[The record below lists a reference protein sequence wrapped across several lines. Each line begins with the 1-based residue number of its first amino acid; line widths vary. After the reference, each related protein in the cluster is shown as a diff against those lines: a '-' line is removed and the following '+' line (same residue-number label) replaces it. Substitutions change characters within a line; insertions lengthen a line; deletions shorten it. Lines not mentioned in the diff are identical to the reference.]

1 MARSSS
7 RTRTRAF
14 LPWRHNALTDLSFR
28 PIYANVGLLDAI
40 PSRESGDGGFQVVAR
55 TSNAPLDLSVFDLP
69 LDADAH
75 IAVSSSNGGAKLRL
89 PPAFDGGFQLHTVN
103 ALSEVRFDAD
113 VPDPTDSGRER
124 RMFKRRIDQNRLVG
138 TVGWVESEFRQEAR
152 SGVRPEDGGQR
163 LWGSRPVGSDRSLER
178 RRRFMELFG
187 ELEGE
192 RRHVGMQTSPDV
204 WPAGWRDWNNPAHGN
219 HSSSALVVSING
231 PAVLDLT

>member
-1 MARSSS
+1 M
-7 RTRTRAF
+7 
-14 LPWRHNALTDLSFR
+14 
-28 PIYANVGLLDAI
+28 
-40 PSRESGDGGFQVVAR
+40 
-55 TSNAPLDLSVFDLP
+55 FDLP

-89 PPAFDGGFQLHTVN
+89 PHAFDGGFQLHTVN

-138 TVGWVESEFRQEAR
+138 TVGWIEPEVREKTR
-152 SGVRPEDGGQR
+152 SDLRTEGEGRRGM
-163 LWGSRPVGSDRSLER
+163 GSRPVGNGRSLER
-178 RRRFMELFG
+178 RRRFMELFD

-192 RRHVGMQTSPDV
+192 RRDVGMPEV